1 MLKRKGQTVLRNVVA
16 ALACGLFIPGA
27 NAGLQPDQAKL
38 YKPAPSVEL
47 CYVLRNSEFYDGKQ
61 ITVRATLRKNQT
73 SSQLYCM
80 ACIDWGDVWM
90 REVLPKPGQGSEGI
104 RELNDLLNQRKSGLT
119 VNAVFTGVF
128 RGPSTYGFLGAYT
141 YQIEVREV
149 RDMEVLFHT
158 GTEPKYLSAEMKKKV
173 CR

>member
-1 MLKRKGQTVLRNVVA
+1 VRKHKSQTVLLKIVA
-16 ALACGLFIPGA
+16 ALACLLFFPGA
-27 NAGLQPDQAKL
+27 NAGFQADQSRL

-61 ITVRATLRKNQT
+61 ITIKATYRKTPN

-80 ACIDWGDVWM
+80 ACADWGDVWM
-90 REVLPKPGQGSEGI
+90 REVLPKPGEGSQGI
-104 RELNDLLNQRKSGLT
+104 RELNDLLNARKSGIT
-119 VNAVFTGVF
+119 VNGVFTGVF

-149 RDMEVLFHT
+149 RDVEVLFRT
-158 GTEPKYLSAEMKKKV
+158 GTEPRYLSPDMKKKV
-173 CR
+173 CK

>member
-1 MLKRKGQTVLRNVVA
+1 VLKHKSRNVLVKVVG
-16 ALACGLFIPGA
+16 ALACVLFISSA
-27 NAGLQPDQAKL
+27 NAGFQPDQARL

-61 ITVRATLRKNQT
+61 ITVRATFRKSRT

-90 REVLPKPGQGSEGI
+90 REVLPKPGEGSEGI
-104 RELNDLLNQRKSGLT
+104 RELNDLLNEQKTGLT
-119 VNAVFTGVF
+119 VNGVFTGIF
-128 RGPSTYGFLGAYT
+128 RGPGVYGYLGAST

-149 RDMEVLFHT
+149 RDMEVLFRA
-158 GTEPKYLSAEMKKKV
+158 GTEPKYLPAEMKKKV

>member
-1 MLKRKGQTVLRNVVA
+1 MQKIAGTLTCVL
-16 ALACGLFIPGA
+16 FFSGA
-27 NAGLQPDQAKL
+27 NAGFQADQSRL

-47 CYVLRNSEFYDGKQ
+47 CSVLRNSEFYDGKQ
-61 ITVRATLRKNQT
+61 ITVKATLRKNQT

-80 ACIDWGDVWM
+80 ACTDWGDVWM
-90 REVLPKPGQGSEGI
+90 REVLPKPGEGSQGI
-104 RELNDLLNQRKSGLT
+104 RDLNDLLNERKSGVT
-119 VNAVFTGVF
+119 VNGVFTGIF
-128 RGPSTYGFLGAYT
+128 RGAGTYGFLGAYT

-149 RDMEVLFHT
+149 RGMEVLFRT